1 MTNATTAPYYIA
13 RMVYAIRAE
22 GHFCG
27 TPMVCISLMDPNT
40 LGASEHFSAQLGE
53 LPGIEVMSAT
63 DVAER
68 ALQVLA
74 RKFKRCGTPH
84 DEPYPARGAWCY
96 LGGEGALT
104 ADLLPLAEALQDLG
118 FYIALETD
126 AKANNYRGTGIDW
139 VCVAANIHG
148 NDTEVNRE
156 AVGTADELRFL
167 IYRPQDIDFTIAFCA
182 EFPPTEGQA
191 RTISVQPVGQS
202 NELAKMLCVN
212 QGLAYGWR
220 VSMMAYPEPRES
232 PIFVPG
238 NPQDLRTPFKA
249 LQ

>member
-1 MTNATTAPYYIA
+1 
-13 RMVYAIRAE
+13 
-22 GHFCG
+22 
-27 TPMVCISLMDPNT
+27 
-40 LGASEHFSAQLGE
+40 
-53 LPGIEVMSAT
+53 
-63 DVAER
+63 
-68 ALQVLA
+68 
-74 RKFKRCGTPH
+74 
-84 DEPYPARGAWCY
+84 

-156 AVGTADELRFL
+156 AVGTADELRFF

-182 EFPPTEGQA
+182 EFPPTEGQP

-220 VSMMAYPEPRES
+220 VSMMAYPEPRHA
-232 PIFVPG
+232 IVDIDHTKRVL
-238 NPQDLRTPFKA
+238 NPVSVQNFKRENG